1 MCTSKPAALDLLCCL
16 AIFGVT
22 RCRASGAPDFVYQ
35 ASDLQPWLY
44 NVFSQLHQAPELSF
58 EETATSSLVQS
69 QLQQH
74 NIAFI
79 APIAKTGVIASV
91 GDGSPVVYL
100 RADMDALPISEEM
113 SHLLRSKHEGIM
125 HACGHDAH
133 TTMLLGAAILLKSVE
148 MELPGTV
155 KFLFQPAEE
164 AAGSEGML
172 GAQKMLQMG
181 LLDDASAFFG
191 LHVDPSLPTGTFATA
206 AGPIFASEVN
216 FQATLY
222 GTMRTL
228 STPVQKQ
235 LQLRLEQVLQS
246 QSSSC
251 SCSATLDWRLRTN
264 PPYPVLVNDAQLSE
278 MASQTASSTL
288 GSARVTQLTPY
299 MVAEDFAY
307 YAQQAPVC
315 FSTLGIYNESAGSVH
330 ALHSPRFKVDPEVL
344 QTGAAMHA
352 ALAWDYLHT
361 HAMWASRSGPLVAPP
376 PNSSADGT

>member
-1 MCTSKPAALDLLCCL
+1 MTSVAAYVHISPMQFSEIWQGMYGSNVL
-16 AIFGVT
+16 
-22 RCRASGAPDFVYQ
+22 RCV
-35 ASDLQPWLY
+35 
-44 NVFSQLHQAPELSF
+44 
-58 EETATSSLVQS
+58 
-69 QLQQH
+69 
-74 NIAFI
+74 
-79 APIAKTGVIASV
+79 
-91 GDGSPVVYL
+91 SPSVYL
-100 RADMDALPISEEM
+100 AVLS
-113 SHLLRSKHEGIM
+113 LNCRSKHEGIM

-222 GTMRTL
+222 GKGGHAGTPHLNTDCIPCAASFIGALQTLIARDVPPTEAAVISVTQVHAGEGQLLSITPSEVRVAGTMRTL